1 MRGRAMDISSR
12 PAQSVERAVDEVIGR
27 HSEETVWSKI
37 RKVSAA

>member
-12 PAQSVERAVDEVIGR
+12 PAWNVERAVGEVSGR
-27 HSEETVWSKI
+27 HSEEAVWSKI